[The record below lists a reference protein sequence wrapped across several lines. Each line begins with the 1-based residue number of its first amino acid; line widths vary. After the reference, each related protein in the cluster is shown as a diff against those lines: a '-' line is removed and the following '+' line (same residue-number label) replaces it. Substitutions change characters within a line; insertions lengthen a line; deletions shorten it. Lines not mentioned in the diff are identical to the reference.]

1 MQKKSYL
8 VVGHT
13 GFIGRKLVDELKK
26 SKSNLYLVSRKI
38 KKENKIR
45 NEFSHDVFN
54 DFSWFKYLTNN
65 MTVFFLAYN
74 NNLYELEKDKHYL
87 NQIVIFCTKFNEH
100 IIRNNLRINLIFTST
115 ATIYGITNSKQIV
128 NENFP
133 NNPISVYDYSKLLFE
148 KIFQYFSVES
158 NIKFVSLRLTNIYGY
173 HFVRKQKNRGFLN
186 KLIYYTMNKKNIDI
200 LGSGLKKR
208 SYLYIDDLIKALI
221 ITENKIKKLK
231 SKEILVC
238 GDDSH
243 SFNEVLS
250 IISKNLD
257 VKMKIKKKKYTKK
270 THSIEKRSFIGNNN
284 FFKKKTGWK
293 PSIKLH
299 VGINKIIKQNLNKI

>member
-1 MQKKSYL
+1 MPKKSYL

-13 GFIGRKLVDELKK
+13 GFIGRKLVDELQK

-74 NNLYELEKDKHYL
+74 NNLYELEKDKNYL